1 MRVMPLAR
9 ACVFPTPVGVFPC
22 RRPVLEHELRLPHA
36 RGGVSVLPG
45 RSSPEWGASPR
56 PWGCFRQCRSAG
68 PAYRVF
74 PTPVGVF
81 PPGAPLCGR
90 TGSLPHAR
98 GGVSL
103 RPVLTSEEAKSSPR
117 PWGCFSPS
125 THDQR
130 LDSVFPTPVGVFPCC
145 RRSPAA
151 WRRLPHARGG
161 VSNIIVPS
169 NRQNSS
175 SPRPWGCFLR
185 PDRQAVVRRVFPT
198 PVGVFL
204 LPFWL
209 GQNCSCL
216 PHARGGVSQ
225 PSPAAPAS

>member
-1 MRVMPLAR
+1 MPLAR

-81 PPGAPLCGR
+81 PRCMLSVLLRDG
-90 TGSLPHAR
+90 LPHAR
-98 GGVSL
+98 GGVSWYRTFCKDL
-103 RPVLTSEEAKSSPR
+103 PKSSPR
-117 PWGCFSPS
+117 PWGCFSS
-125 THDQR
+125 TVR
-130 LDSVFPTPVGVFPCC
+130 LPHPTTVFPTPVGVFLD
-145 RRSPAA
+145 AA
-151 WRRLPHARGG
+151 VGGKGSVRLPHARGG
-161 VSNIIVPS
+161 VSTSLAIMMMTKL
-169 NRQNSS
+169 S
-175 SPRPWGCFLR
+175 SPRPWGCFFPPLSC
-185 PDRQAVVRRVFPT
+185 AGGFLVFPT

-204 LPFWL
+204 FAGHAPCEGL
-209 GQNCSCL
+209 CL
-216 PHARGGVSQ
+216 PHARGGVSM
-225 PSPAAPAS
+225 PPPGTGA